1 MSEEPP
7 SLTLRLVMRSLWT
20 LRLLAYAG
28 LAVLLSRLPA
38 FASVAEVFVVTA
50 SATVLVWSALHGPRI
65 VELIEDELTL
75 LTHPAP
81 GADA

>member
-1 MSEEPP
+1 
-7 SLTLRLVMRSLWT
+7 MRSLWT
-20 LRLLAYAG
+20 LRLLACAG
-28 LAVLLSRLPA
+28 LVALLSRLPA

-50 SATVLVWSALHGPRI
+50 TGTALVWSVLHGPRI
-65 VELIEDELTL
+65 LALIEDELAF